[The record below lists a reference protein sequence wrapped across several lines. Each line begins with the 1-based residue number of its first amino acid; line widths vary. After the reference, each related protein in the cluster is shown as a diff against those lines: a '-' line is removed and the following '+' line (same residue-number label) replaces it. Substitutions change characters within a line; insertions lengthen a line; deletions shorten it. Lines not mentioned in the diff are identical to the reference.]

1 MRQSARLLG
10 VSKNTI
16 APKLKFLASLT
27 SQIFERDLRRFLQGR
42 KLERIQ
48 FDDMETFHHTK
59 MKPLSIPVVV
69 DSDSRLI
76 LGLGVA
82 SIAAKGLL
90 AEKSIKKYGKR
101 PNYRPFI
108 WNSVFRELPRFVS
121 DQAHFMSD
129 QDKNYPNLVKD
140 HFPKATHKQ
149 HKGRKGCVVGQGELK
164 KGGFDPLFS
173 LNHTAAMMRSHVSR
187 LARRTWVT
195 TKKTE
200 ALLEHLSLYV
210 VWHNQR
216 IIQKMKLEPAFQI

>member
-27 SQIFERDLRRFLQGR
+27 GQIFERDLRNFLQGR
-42 KLERIQ
+42 KIERVQ

-90 AEKSIKKYGKR
+90 AEKSVKKYGKR
-101 PNYRPFI
+101 LNLKPLV
-108 WNSVFRELPRFVS
+108 WQSVFRELPRFAS
-121 DQAHFMSD
+121 QNAHFVSD
-129 QDKNYPNLVKD
+129 QDKNYPNLVSRY
-140 HFPKATHKQ
+140 FPKATHKQ
-149 HKGRKGCVVGQGELK
+149 YKGRKGCVVGQGELK

-173 LNHTAAMMRSHVSR
+173 LNHTAAMIRAHVSR

-195 TKKTE
+195 TKTPQ
-200 ALLEHLSLYV
+200 ALLDHLSLYV
-210 VWHNQR
+210 VWHNQKVIR
-216 IIQKMKLEPAFQI
+216 ELKIRPSVRV